1 MRVVVDRIEG
11 KYAVLLFGEKEI
23 KVDMPLELL
32 PEGTREGSILNANF
46 ELDLNAEQQQREKVS
61 KLLEKLKNK
70 NK

>member
-1 MRVVVDRIEG
+1 MRVVVDRIEE

-32 PEGTREGSILNANF
+32 PEGTKEGSILNARF

-70 NK
+70 NR

>member
-23 KVDMPLELL
+23 KVDIPLELL
-32 PEGTREGSILNANF
+32 PEGTREGSILNARF

>member
-32 PEGTREGSILNANF
+32 PEGTREGSILQANF

>member
-11 KYAVLLFGEKEI
+11 EHAVLLFGDKEV

-32 PEGTREGSILNANF
+32 PKGIKEGNILNSIF
-46 ELDLNAEQQQREKVS
+46 ELDPKAEQQQREKVENLLN
-61 KLLEKLKNK
+61 KLRNK

>member
-11 KYAVLLFGEKEI
+11 KYAVLLYGEKEI

-32 PEGTREGSILNANF
+32 PEGTREGSILQGNF

-70 NK
+70 NR

>member
-23 KVDMPLELL
+23 KVDIPLELL
-32 PEGTREGSILNANF
+32 PEGTKEGSILNARF

-70 NK
+70 NR